1 MKKDYVLFAFSSLKA
16 RKLRS
21 WLTMLG
27 IFIGIAAVIALI
39 GLGEGLRAAITSQ
52 FGFLGSDVLTV
63 QAAGIAF
70 AGPPG
75 QAVSRPLDESLAKK
89 IERIRGV
96 DVAFNRQIES
106 AAVEFNRRQRITIVG
121 SVPVGE
127 NRKVFERMVNLR
139 AAEGRLLAEHDDRRV
154 VLGNDFSADEIFGK
168 RVAVGSRILIKN
180 EVFDVVGILEKK
192 GSFIF
197 DQSAFLNEDVIQDI
211 FGHTKTADAI
221 AVKAKSAD
229 DVPLLKQDI
238 EQLLRKERDVKK
250 GEEDFIVQ
258 SPQAVLE
265 SLDSTLFAV
274 QLFVSIIAA
283 ISLFVGGIG
292 IMNTMYT
299 SVVERTRHIGIM
311 KSVGAKNSTIF
322 TLFFLESGLLGAAGG
337 VIGIALGMSIAY
349 ALAAFG
355 RLALGTELI
364 QAQVSVFLII
374 GALLFSFIL
383 GILSGLLPAV
393 QAARMQP
400 VEALR
405 T

>member
-1 MKKDYVLFAFSSLKA
+1 MKKDYFLFALNSLKS

-27 IFIGIAAVIALI
+27 IFIGIASVVALI
-39 GLGEGLRAAITSQ
+39 GLGEGLRTAITSQ

-75 QAVSRPLDESLAKK
+75 QAVSKPLDDDLAKK
-89 IERIRGV
+89 IGRIRGV

-106 AAVEFNRRQRITIVG
+106 AAMEFNDQQQIIIVG

-127 NRKVFERMVNLR
+127 NRKIFERMVNLQ
-139 AAEGRLLAEHDDRRV
+139 AADGRLLAENDDRRV
-154 VLGNDFSADEIFGK
+154 LLGSDFGSDEQFGK
-168 RVAVGSRILIKN
+168 RVVVGTRVLIKN
-180 EVFDVVGILEKK
+180 EVFEVAGILKEK

-197 DQSAFLNEDVIQDI
+197 DQSAFLNEDVIDDI

-221 AVKAKSAD
+221 AVKAKNAD
-229 DVPLLKQDI
+229 DIPRLKEDI
-238 EQLLRKERDVKK
+238 EQLLRKERDVKE
-250 GEEDFIVQ
+250 GEEDFTVE
-258 SPQAVLE
+258 SPQSILE

-299 SVVERTRHIGIM
+299 SVVERTRQIGIM

-337 VIGIALGMSIAY
+337 IIGIVLGLIMAY
-349 ALAAFG
+349 GLAAFG
-355 RLALGTELI
+355 RLVLGTELI
-364 QAQVSVFLII
+364 QAQVSWTLIL
-374 GALLFSFIL
+374 GALLFSFVL
-383 GILSGLLPAV
+383 GTLSGLLPAV
-393 QAARMQP
+393 QASRMQP

>member
-1 MKKDYVLFAFSSLKA
+1 MKKDYFLFALNSLKS

-27 IFIGIAAVIALI
+27 IFIGIASVVALI
-39 GLGEGLRAAITSQ
+39 GLGEGLRTAITSQ

-75 QAVSRPLDESLAKK
+75 QAVSKPLDDDLAKK
-89 IERIRGV
+89 IGRIRGV

-106 AAVEFNRRQRITIVG
+106 AAMEFNDQQQIIIVG

-127 NRKVFERMVNLR
+127 NRKIFERMVNLQ
-139 AAEGRLLAEHDDRRV
+139 AADGRLLAENDDRRV
-154 VLGNDFSADEIFGK
+154 LLGSDFGSDEQFGK
-168 RVAVGSRILIKN
+168 RVVVGTRVLIKN
-180 EVFDVVGILEKK
+180 EVFEVAGILKEK

-197 DQSAFLNEDVIQDI
+197 DQSAFLNEDVIDDI

-221 AVKAKSAD
+221 AVKAKNAD
-229 DVPLLKQDI
+229 DIPRLKEDI
-238 EQLLRKERDVKK
+238 EQLLRKERDVKE
-250 GEEDFIVQ
+250 GEEDFTVE
-258 SPQAVLE
+258 SPQSILE

-299 SVVERTRHIGIM
+299 SVVERTRQIGIM

-337 VIGIALGMSIAY
+337 IIGSGVGLIMGWGW
-349 ALAAFG
+349 AAFG
-355 RLALGTELI
+355 RLVLGTELI
-364 QAQVSVFLII
+364 QAQVSWTLIL
-374 GALLFSFIL
+374 GALLFSFVL
-383 GILSGLLPAV
+383 GTLSGLLPAV
-393 QAARMQP
+393 QASRMQP

>member
-1 MKKDYVLFAFSSLKA
+1 MKKDYILFALNSLRS

-27 IFIGIAAVIALI
+27 IFIGIASVIALI
-39 GLGEGLRAAITSQ
+39 GLGEGLRTAIVSQ

-63 QAAGIAF
+63 QAAGVAF

-75 QAVSRPLDESLAKK
+75 QAVSTPLDDSLSKK
-89 IERIRGV
+89 IERIRGIE
-96 DVAFNRQIES
+96 AAINRYIES
-106 AAVEFNRRQRITIVG
+106 GAVEFNDKQHIGIIA
-121 SVPVGE
+121 SIPEQE

-139 AAEGRLLAEHDDRRV
+139 AGDGRLLDDNDDRRV
-154 VLGNDFSADEIFGK
+154 VLGHDYSTDEIYGK
-168 RVAVGSRILIKN
+168 KVPVGSSLLINGKIF
-180 EVFDVVGILEKK
+180 EVAGILEKK

-197 DQSAFLNEDVIQDI
+197 DHTAFLNENALLDI
-211 FGHTKTADAI
+211 FGNRKTVDAI
-221 AVKAKSAD
+221 AVKAKNAD
-229 DVPLLKQDI
+229 DIPRLKEEI

-258 SPQAVLE
+258 SPQSILE
-265 SLDSTLFAV
+265 ALDSTLFAV

-299 SVVERTRHIGIM
+299 SVVERTRQIGIM

-337 VIGIALGMSIAY
+337 VIGIILGMSIAY
-349 ALAAFG
+349 GLAAFG
-355 RLALGTELI
+355 RIVLGTDLI
-364 QAQVSVFLII
+364 QAQVSAFLIF
-374 GALLFSFIL
+374 GALIFSFVL
-383 GILSGLLPAV
+383 GTLSGLLPAI

>member
-1 MKKDYVLFAFSSLKA
+1 MNKDYFLFALNSLKS

-27 IFIGIAAVIALI
+27 IFIGIASVVALI
-39 GLGEGLRAAITSQ
+39 GLGEGLRTAITSQ

-75 QAVSRPLDESLAKK
+75 QAVSKPLDDDLAKK
-89 IERIRGV
+89 IERVRGV

-106 AAVEFNRRQRITIVG
+106 AAMEFNDQQQIVIVG

-127 NRKVFERMVNLR
+127 NRKIFERMVNLQ
-139 AAEGRLLAEHDDRRV
+139 AAQGRLLTENDDRRV
-154 VLGNDFSADEIFGK
+154 LLGSDFASDEQFGK
-168 RVAVGSRILIKN
+168 RVVVGTRVLIKN
-180 EVFDVVGILEKK
+180 EVFEVAGILEEK

-197 DQSAFLNEDVIQDI
+197 DQSAFLNEDVMDDI
-211 FGHTKTADAI
+211 FGHTKTADTI
-221 AVKAKSAD
+221 AVKAKNAD
-229 DVPLLKQDI
+229 DIPRLKEDI
-238 EQLLRKERDVKK
+238 EQLLRKERDVKE
-250 GEEDFIVQ
+250 GEEDFTVE
-258 SPQAVLE
+258 SPQSILE

-299 SVVERTRHIGIM
+299 SVVERTRQIGIM

-337 VIGIALGMSIAY
+337 IIGIVLGLIMAY
-349 ALAAFG
+349 GLAAFG
-355 RLALGTELI
+355 RLVLGTELI
-364 QAQVSVFLII
+364 QAQVSWTLIL
-374 GALLFSFIL
+374 GALLFSFVL
-383 GILSGLLPAV
+383 GTLSGLLPAV
-393 QAARMQP
+393 QASRMQP

>member
-1 MKKDYVLFAFSSLKA
+1 MKKD
-16 RKLRS
+16 
-21 WLTMLG
+21 
-27 IFIGIAAVIALI
+27 IFIGIASVVALI
-39 GLGEGLRAAITSQ
+39 GLGEGLRTAITSQ

-75 QAVSRPLDESLAKK
+75 QAVSKPLDDDLAKK
-89 IERIRGV
+89 IGRIRGV

-106 AAVEFNRRQRITIVG
+106 AAMEFNDQQQIIIVG

-127 NRKVFERMVNLR
+127 NRKIFERMVNLQ
-139 AAEGRLLAEHDDRRV
+139 AADGRLLAENDDRRV
-154 VLGNDFSADEIFGK
+154 LLGSDFGSDEQFGK
-168 RVAVGSRILIKN
+168 RVVVGTRVLIKN
-180 EVFDVVGILEKK
+180 EVFEVAGILKEK

-197 DQSAFLNEDVIQDI
+197 DQSAFLNEDVIDDI
-211 FGHTKTADAI
+211 
-221 AVKAKSAD
+221 
-229 DVPLLKQDI
+229 L
-238 EQLLRKERDVKK
+238 DVKE
-250 GEEDFIVQ
+250 GEEDFTVE
-258 SPQAVLE
+258 SPQSILE

-299 SVVERTRHIGIM
+299 SVVERTRQIGIM

-337 VIGIALGMSIAY
+337 IIGIVLGLIMAY
-349 ALAAFG
+349 GLAAFG
-355 RLALGTELI
+355 RLVLGTELI
-364 QAQVSVFLII
+364 QAQVSWTLIL
-374 GALLFSFIL
+374 GALLFSFVL
-383 GILSGLLPAV
+383 GTLSGLLPAV
-393 QAARMQP
+393 QASRMQP